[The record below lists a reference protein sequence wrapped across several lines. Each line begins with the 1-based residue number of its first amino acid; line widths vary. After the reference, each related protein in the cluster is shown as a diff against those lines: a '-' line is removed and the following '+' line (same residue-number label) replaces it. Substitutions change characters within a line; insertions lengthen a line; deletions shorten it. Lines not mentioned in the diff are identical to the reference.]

1 MGKRRCKET
10 SLNSFFGTFLYEQ
23 KVAKDHFLRKVNE
36 IIEWD
41 RFTDKLLDYYKG
53 KGEIGQAP
61 YDPVIMLKMLLLC
74 YLWDT
79 SERMIEA
86 LANDS
91 LSVGL
96 FLEVGAHEKVPDHS
110 TLSLFKKRLIDN
122 VGLGAY
128 EDLFNEIVKIAQE
141 KGVKFGKLQIVDSL
155 HLLADVNLAK
165 ERQRRR
171 QGEEP
176 RDRDATWG
184 AKGNKVVETGEGRE
198 KRTEYFYGYKDQVS
212 LNAESELVT
221 TVLPGRA
228 DDYDGSTSL
237 TMNGHKLKKLVE
249 KDIEKGIEMGTLT
262 ADKGYDDGENHYYLK
277 VKGINSAIRLN
288 SHRTQKKDKN
298 KEGWIK
304 LKESEAYKAGL
315 KLRYQIERKF
325 GEARKWHGFIRCR
338 YLGFVRHAIQTY
350 FTFMALNL
358 KRLVKLLTGV
368 CFRAEPL
375 AVQTG

>member
-41 RFTDKLLDYYKG
+41 RFTDKLLGYYKG

-61 YDPVIMLKMLLLC
+61 YDSVIILKMLLLC

-96 FLEVGAHEKVPDHS
+96 FLEVGANEKVPDQS
-110 TLSLFKKRLIDN
+110 TLSFFKKRLIDN

-249 KDIEKGIEMGTLT
+249 R
-262 ADKGYDDGENHYYLK
+262 DGHTY
-277 VKGINSAIRLN
+277 R
-288 SHRTQKKDKN
+288 RQ
-298 KEGWIK
+298 
-304 LKESEAYKAGL
+304 GL
-315 KLRYQIERKF
+315 
-325 GEARKWHGFIRCR
+325 
-338 YLGFVRHAIQTY
+338 
-350 FTFMALNL
+350 
-358 KRLVKLLTGV
+358 
-368 CFRAEPL
+368 
-375 AVQTG
+375 